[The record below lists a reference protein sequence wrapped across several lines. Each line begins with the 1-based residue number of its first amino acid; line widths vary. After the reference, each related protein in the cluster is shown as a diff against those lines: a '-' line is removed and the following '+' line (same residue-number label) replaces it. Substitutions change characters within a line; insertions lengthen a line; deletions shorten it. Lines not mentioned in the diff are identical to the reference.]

1 MARTER
7 HSSPAG
13 PPQRLRVGGLTPLST
28 TDYPG
33 ELAAVVFCQ
42 GCPWRCGYCHNPH
55 LLSVRGASEIAWVD
69 VLAFLRRRQG
79 LLDAV
84 VFSGGE
90 CFLLRDD
97 LDAAIERAAG
107 HGLATRCVTNGY
119 WATSKRAAQERIRP
133 IYEAGLSELN
143 FSTGDD
149 HQAYVP
155 YERVVIGATTAA
167 DFGIRALIVVEG
179 RAGAR
184 FTMQEALQHPILSE
198 FMRSSPARAGLDLL
212 NNIWIPFRD
221 DAEIEQPDAVYR
233 TRDRLARF
241 EGCDNILENM
251 VITPHE
257 RLASCCGLT
266 FEHIPEMKIGDAR
279 TRSLRELYD
288 GQLEDFLKI
297 WIRVEGPEKIFFF
310 ATQKDPGIPFPDGAT
325 HPCQTCAALF
335 LNPRVRR
342 VLQEHYL
349 EKVPEVMFR
358 YQVMRTLERRSDPS
372 FAPAAEGAPPAPAGG
387 PPRVGFGS

>member
-1 MARTER
+1 MKADS
-7 HSSPAG
+7 HLHG
-13 PPQRLRVGGLTPLST
+13 PTHLTVLPT
-28 TDYPG
+28 YRCT
-33 ELAAVVFCQ
+33 AACAQCCFES
-42 GCPWRCGYCHNPH
+42 NPH
-55 LLSVRGASEIAWVD
+55 VEGRIPLDRILGYIDQAARD
-69 VLAFLRRRQG
+69 FPTLR
-79 LLDAV
+79 LV

-90 CFLLRDD
+90 CFLLRHD
-97 LDAAIERAAG
+97 LDAAIAQAADR
-107 HGLATRCVTNGY
+107 GLATRCVTNGY
-119 WATSKRAAQERIRP
+119 WATSKKTAAERLAP
-133 IYEAGLSELN
+133 LYEAGLSELN

-149 HQAYVP
+149 HQKFVP
-155 YERVVIGATTAA
+155 YERVVFGAATAA
-167 DFGIRALIVVEG
+167 EFGLRALIVVEG

-184 FTMQEALQHPILSE
+184 FTMDDALAHPDLAE
-198 FMRSSPARAGLDLL
+198 FMRASPARANLDLL

-221 DAEIEQPDAVYR
+221 DLEIAQPDAAYR
-233 TRDRLARF
+233 TRERLERF
-241 EGCDNILENM
+241 RGCDNVLENM

-279 TRSLRELYD
+279 ARGLRELYD
-288 GQLEDFLKI
+288 GQLEDFMKI

-310 ATQKDPGIPFPDGAT
+310 ATQKDPGIPFPNGAT

-342 VLQEHYL
+342 VLREHYL

-358 YQVMRTLERRSDPS
+358 YQVMRTLKRRSDPS
-372 FAPAAEGAPPAPAGG
+372 FAPAAEDALPAPAGR